1 MTDDETTVAALRK
14 RIAEFVHQRDW
25 EQFHDPKNLSASIAI
40 EAAELMEHFQWTHSD
55 RLAEVRSDPEAMA
68 QVGEELADVVAFVLS
83 FANAMDID
91 ISAALIAKLKKNE
104 AKYPVAT
111 YYGRFK

>member
-1 MTDDETTVAALRK
+1 MTDNDTTVAELRN
-14 RIAEFVHQRDW
+14 RIAEFVHERDW

-40 EAAELMEHFQWTHSD
+40 EAAELMEHFQWVHSD
-55 RLAEVRSDPEAMA
+55 GLAEIRNDEASMA
-68 QVGEELADVVAFVLS
+68 QIGEELADVVAFVLS

-91 ISAALIAKLKKNE
+91 ISSTLAAKLEKNE
-104 AKYPVAT
+104 KKYPTAK